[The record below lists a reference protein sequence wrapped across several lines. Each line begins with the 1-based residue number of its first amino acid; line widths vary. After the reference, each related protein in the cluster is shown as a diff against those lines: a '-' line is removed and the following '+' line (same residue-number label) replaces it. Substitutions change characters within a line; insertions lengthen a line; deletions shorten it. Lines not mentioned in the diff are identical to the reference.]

1 MQIDIPFHI
10 LFRIH
15 FFPCLVFYCGWFG
28 YVCEMCLWVVAS
40 AALHLIMGNRRE
52 FAFENIVSLLLRNE
66 WQYCGGKRWGRK
78 KLFIQIFNVRSMWLG
93 SGTDFMYIHFFP
105 MLFAAR
111 CRLLDVVFGR
121 AKFSRAKDSK
131 FYLVSKCNWILFRL
145 SLLVFFCVSINA
157 KQFFVYSSLKEC
169 SVQLHR
175 FENSICE
182 SVATGG
188 LCAMH
193 RTISFVCQLWL
204 TEIIWVKI
212 FEIL

>member
-1 MQIDIPFHI
+1 MSRF
-10 LFRIH
+10 L
-15 FFPCLVFYCGWFG
+15 
-28 YVCEMCLWVVAS
+28 LWVVRLCVRNVLVGCGFRRPSFNYGKQKRICIRKYCFIITAERVTILRRK
-40 AALHLIMGNRRE
+40 AMGKKK
-52 FAFENIVSLLLRNE
+52 AIHSNIQRSVHVAGLWHWFYVYSL
-66 WQYCGGKRWGRK
+66 
-78 KLFIQIFNVRSMWLG
+78 
-93 SGTDFMYIHFFP
+93 FP